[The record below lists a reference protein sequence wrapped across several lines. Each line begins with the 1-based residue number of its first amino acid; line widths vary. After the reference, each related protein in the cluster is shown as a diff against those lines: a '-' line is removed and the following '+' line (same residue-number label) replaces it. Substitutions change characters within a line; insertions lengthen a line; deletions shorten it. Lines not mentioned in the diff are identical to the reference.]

1 MLHFKAK
8 MHQIPDVN
16 SKDAVMP
23 LRHSRRN
30 KGIDG
35 QFADVISDVISR
47 PTSGSDVFPVSN

>member
-23 LRHSRRN
+23 LRHEQHLN
-30 KGIDG
+30 H
-35 QFADVISDVISR
+35 AAML
-47 PTSGSDVFPVSN
+47 